1 MGAFILK
8 NSLCMGAD
16 SQGRRGDQ
24 TQTCRSG
31 DTFLCK
37 RNKVHRVADW
47 VIQLSTVWVK
57 TVNPA
62 LPLLCLKAIYIF
74 FINNLC
80 YWRQSWVK
88 SLGLKSSRNI
98 SQTRLLGRTSVLVEI
113 NAEKMERLLETGQIC
128 LSDVHCLD
136 EESRQCMKGL
146 CLKTCLKR
154 K

>member
-1 MGAFILK
+1 MDTFILK

-16 SQGRRGDQ
+16 SQGRRGNQ
-24 TQTCRSG
+24 TQICRSG

-57 TVNPA
+57 TV
-62 LPLLCLKAIYIF
+62 
-74 FINNLC
+74 
-80 YWRQSWVK
+80 K

-98 SQTRLLGRTSVLVEI
+98 SQTRLLGKTSVLVEI
-113 NAEKMERLLETGQIC
+113 NAEKMERLLEAGQIC
-128 LSDVHCLD
+128 LSDMHCLD

-146 CLKTCLKR
+146 C
-154 K
+154 

>member
-1 MGAFILK
+1 MDAFILK

-16 SQGRRGDQ
+16 SQGRRGNQ

-37 RNKVHRVADW
+37 RNKAHRVADW

-57 TVNPA
+57 T
-62 LPLLCLKAIYIF
+62 
-74 FINNLC
+74 
-80 YWRQSWVK
+80 VK

-98 SQTRLLGRTSVLVEI
+98 SQTRLLGKTSVFVEI

-154 K
+154 KR